1 MDMSVAFSPLVFDD
15 RSPRY
20 IQVQKAIKNAIY
32 NNKFHFEDAI
42 PAERD
47 LAEQLDVSR
56 VTVRKAI
63 DGLIDEGLLKRKRG
77 AGTFVASRLEKSFS
91 RLSSFSEDMI
101 SRGSVPRSEW
111 LSKTIATVNPEEAL
125 ALGLSPGS
133 RIYRLNRVRYADNST
148 MALEY
153 AVIPA
158 FCIDDIESIQNSLY
172 DALSIKGFRPMRA
185 LQRMRAISFDANNAA
200 LLGVKPGEAGLFIE
214 RRGFLADGRA
224 VEFTKC
230 YYRGD
235 AYDVVAELCD

>member
-1 MDMSVAFSPLVFDD
+1 MSQTEIFSRLIPDD
-15 RSPRY
+15 RSPLY
-20 IQVQKAIKNAIY
+20 VQVQKAIRNAIY
-32 NNKFHFEDAI
+32 DNKFHFEDAI

-47 LAEQLDVSR
+47 LSEILEVSR

-63 DGLIDEGLLKRKRG
+63 DGLIEEGLLKRKRG

-91 RLSSFSEDMI
+91 RITSFSEDMI
-101 SRGSVPRSEW
+101 SRGSVPKSEW
-111 LSKTIATVNPEEAL
+111 IAKSIATVNPEEAL

-133 RIYRLNRVRYADNST
+133 KIYRLSRIRYADNST

-158 FCIDDIESIQNSLY
+158 FCLLDIDNIGSSLY
-172 DALSIKGFRPMRA
+172 EALGRANYRPVRA
-185 LQRMRAISFDANNAA
+185 LQRMRAVSFDSHHAS
-200 LLGVKPGEAGLFIE
+200 LLGVKPGDAGLFIE
-214 RRGFLADGRA
+214 RRGFSSDGRA